1 MQNLTDKD
9 KVNLEGITFSTLKKL
24 LLISFR
30 IAVNVSSYKEQQIN
44 MSNYFDVT
52 IISID
57 KKKNSLICYCY
68 YCFMLLLLP
77 LLLWCL
83 LYCRW
88 CRAYEFGGAVLVIV
102 AVVFT
107 PDIIVVSAVVMVFLV
122 LIVLL

>member
-1 MQNLTDKD
+1 MRLEVIKVISMLMTVTSEKSSFNMQNLTDKD

-57 KKKNSLICYCY
+57 KKKK
-68 YCFMLLLLP
+68 
-77 LLLWCL
+77 
-83 LYCRW
+83 
-88 CRAYEFGGAVLVIV
+88 
-102 AVVFT
+102 
-107 PDIIVVSAVVMVFLV
+107 
-122 LIVLL
+122 

>member
-88 CRAYEFGGAVLVIV
+88 CRGYEFGGAVLVIV